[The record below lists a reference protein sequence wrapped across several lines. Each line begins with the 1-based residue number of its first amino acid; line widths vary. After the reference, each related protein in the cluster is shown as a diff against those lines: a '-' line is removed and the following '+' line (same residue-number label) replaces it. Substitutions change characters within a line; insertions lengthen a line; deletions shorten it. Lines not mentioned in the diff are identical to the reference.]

1 MLTISWKKTR
11 TIWVFTTES
20 KQTPVPIISFI
31 LKELNNEKHPWKH
44 ARVDDDGVLENSTD
58 ATNLLVYELII
69 ATETTSGDASR
80 INGNNERHNI
90 RIHTM
95 FRSNIITSNKNWILW
110 EAHMVDWLGT
120 GYFGQT
126 GGGLG

>member
-58 ATNLLVYELII
+58 ATNLLVYEFSV
-69 ATETTSGDASR
+69 TMETTGGDASR
-80 INGNNERHNI
+80 INEKKKKD
-90 RIHTM
+90 T
-95 FRSNIITSNKNWILW
+95 TK
-110 EAHMVDWLGT
+110 
-120 GYFGQT
+120 
-126 GGGLG
+126 